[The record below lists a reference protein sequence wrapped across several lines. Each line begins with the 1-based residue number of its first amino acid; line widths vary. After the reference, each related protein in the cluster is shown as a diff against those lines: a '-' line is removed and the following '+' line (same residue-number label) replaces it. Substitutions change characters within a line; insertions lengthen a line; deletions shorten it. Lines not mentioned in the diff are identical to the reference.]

1 MTMSNPTSPELP
13 STHVD
18 LITAPTSVVLSTV
31 NSDGTPQST
40 LVWSALF
47 DGVITCTFAAA
58 RQKVRNLRKRPVA
71 TLLYL
76 DPANP
81 YRTLEVRADVELT
94 DDDDQRSMTRKVIS
108 SYGVDPETMPAAL
121 TEERT
126 IVTFRPRRVVTM
138 G

>member
-1 MTMSNPTSPELP
+1 M
-13 STHVD
+13 HVRGRSSEGAQPAQATRGD
-18 LITAPTSVVLSTV
+18 AVV
-31 NSDGTPQST
+31 P
-40 LVWSALF
+40 
-47 DGVITCTFAAA
+47 
-58 RQKVRNLRKRPVA
+58 R
-71 TLLYL
+71 
-76 DPANP
+76 PANP